1 MISDQD
7 LMKLKETFATKD
19 DLTAYA
25 TQDSLNVLAEKV
37 DGIQEELGDLKV
49 EVGELHDKFDTL
61 SNKFDSMESK
71 IDGMVGL
78 LEASLQEHGAGAV
91 HLARHDRQISSL
103 ATHVGAALAD

>member
-7 LMKLKETFATKD
+7 ITKLKETFPTKED
-19 DLTAYA
+19 FSEL
-25 TQDSLNVLAEKV
+25 SVKV

-91 HLARHDRQISSL
+91 HLARHDRHITAL
-103 ATHVGAALAD
+103 ATHASVSLAD